1 MYVCININI
10 TTNMIWWFFFFLV
23 NWKMGRIQEH
33 LIKWKSQTKQMSP
46 KIPKNPRKYVI
57 DRSIMNYELLQNS
70 PWILWMLKEWLKT
83 KPRQT
88 FFQNGNQLRQS
99 IHRFYRTP
107 LFQSIQSLHWRLHRH
122 YGHSTRDE
130 LPRFI
135 TAVNSFHPALKYT

>member
-1 MYVCININI
+1 MYVLTSILLPIRYDDFFSFLWTGKWGGCKS
-10 TTNMIWWFFFFLV
+10 IWSNEKV
-23 NWKMGRIQEH
+23 KRN
-33 LIKWKSQTKQMSP
+33 KWAQRF
-46 KIPKNPRKYVI
+46 PKNPRKYVI

-99 IHRFYRTP
+99 IHRFYRAP

-122 YGHSTRDE
+122 YGHSTGEE
-130 LPRFI
+130 LTQFV